1 MPRIVIGLC
10 TLEFHLPGVLSLK
23 EKRSILKSLLKR
35 LHNTFNVS
43 AAEVDFQDSW
53 QEAVIAV
60 ATVTTSTPHAHQT
73 LSHIITWIEANYP
86 DALIVNQEIEI
97 V

>member
-10 TLEFHLPGVLSLK
+10 TLEFHLPGVTSLK
-23 EKRSILKSLLKR
+23 EKRSILKSMLKR

-53 QEAVIAV
+53 DSAVIAIG
-60 ATVTTSTPHAHQT
+60 TVTTSTHHANQT
-73 LSHIITWIEANYP
+73 ISIIINWIEANYP
-86 DALIVNQEIEI
+86 DALIVQQEIEM